1 MYIMIACTTREKLE
15 LSFNIYNL
23 DCNDE
28 ITLDEVFLSFNS
40 SEAGSNVDDVE
51 RMIVD

>member
-23 DCNDE
+23 DGNGE
-28 ITLDEVFLSFNS
+28 ITLDEVLSFNS
-40 SEAGSNVDDVE
+40 SEAVSNVDEVE